1 MRKYRAGGITSS
13 DFRLYYKA
21 TVIKTV
27 WYWHK
32 NRHINE
38 RNRIDSP
45 EINSNMYSQMIF
57 NKGANNIQWGKKYSF
72 SQMMLGNLDT
82 HMPKNEDEPLAY
94 TIYKN

>member
-1 MRKYRAGGITSS
+1 MCVVGGGGRGTS
-13 DFRLYYKA
+13 RR
-21 TVIKTV
+21 TGTQT
-27 WYWHK
+27 
-32 NRHINE
+32 
-38 RNRIDSP
+38 NRIDNP